1 MSPAMIDLFITSFG
15 ETLLM
20 IGVSGLVGL
29 VLGGLLGLFLY
40 MASHGAI
47 SAPAAHRFLN
57 LAAHAVQSTP
67 AIILLATAIPLTHV
81 LLGSSV
87 GMGAAIAPLTIIAT
101 SFVTRHVES
110 ALDGVDRH
118 VIEAAQTMGATH
130 WQIIHRVLIPE
141 ASAGI
146 VAGLGITLASLVGY
160 SALAGAIGGGGLGDL
175 GIRYGYQEFLPEVML
190 LVVLML
196 VGLAETFH
204 VLGGTLAH
212 RLNQR

>member
-1 MSPAMIDLFITSFG
+1 MSSTMIDLFITSFG

-20 IGVSGLVGL
+20 IGVSGLAGS

-40 MASHGAI
+40 LARHDII
-47 SAPAAHRFLN
+47 SAAAASRIIG
-57 LAAHAVQSTP
+57 LAAQAVQSTP
-67 AIILLATAIPLTHV
+67 VIILLAVAIPLMHV
-81 LLGSSV
+81 LLGNSM
-87 GMGAAIAPLTIIAT
+87 GMGATIAPLTIIAT
-101 SFVTRHVES
+101 FFVTRHVES
-110 ALDGVDRH
+110 ALNGVDRH

-130 WQIIHRVLIPE
+130 WQIIHRVLVPE

-146 VAGLGITLASLVGY
+146 VAGVGITLASLVGY

-190 LVVLML
+190 PVVLML